1 MIRSLSR
8 EEQVFVLAGV
18 VAIILSI
25 VGVIML
31 CQPVKIDP
39 PMLDD
44 EQNGFGSAMP
54 EQTGFQTI
62 TTGRHFK
69 IQWDADS
76 FRGARPLDAINATIA
91 RIQYEQDTDELSS
104 NVNAQALAYL
114 MQARQTLEGKQTV
127 TEDGLPILE

>member
-1 MIRSLSR
+1 M
-8 EEQVFVLAGV
+8 LASV
-18 VAIILSI
+18 VAVVS
-25 VGVIML
+25 L
-31 CQPVKIDP
+31 CQPAVIDP
-39 PMLDD
+39 MQLDD
-44 EQNGFGSAMP
+44 KQNGFGASMP
-54 EQTGFQTI
+54 IPSQEGFQTI
-62 TTGRHFK
+62 TVGQHFT
-69 IQWDADS
+69 IQWDADP